1 MLVGIEGDRLAV
13 LLQIGPCRLEIIE
26 SALALDKLQM
36 HQPAGRIVNVDE
48 QGALRPTGL
57 EPPVLRA
64 IDLDQ
69 LTDTLAAI
77 ARLMNRLHPLLAILP
92 KPGCHHPL
100 PDRLAAKTDAM
111 KLRELLGSKRRP
123 KVALALAN
131 EANDLSPQAGGIAP
145 VAPFGAP
152 LGHQRRGAALPI
164 GLRQP

>member
-1 MLVGIEGDRLAV
+1 MLPVCHGAQDKLVSPKIIEG
-13 LLQIGPCRLEIIE
+13 
-26 SALALDKLQM
+26 ALALDKLQM

-48 QGALRPTGL
+48 QGALRTTGL

-69 LTDTLAAI
+69 FTDTLAAI

-111 KLRELLGSKRRP
+111 QLKELLGRKRRP
-123 KVALALAN
+123 EVAIALAN
-131 EANDLSPQAGGIAP
+131 EANDLSPQADGIAP
-145 VAPFGAP
+145 VTPLAAP